1 MIINNMD
8 EKVTAN
14 QLAKESI
21 SKIFTHWDFD
31 LMDTLSESTKDALTE
46 REKLIV
52 MMALKKQANRIVKLL
67 NK

>member
-1 MIINNMD
+1 MIINNVD

-21 SKIFTHWDFD
+21 SQIFTHWDLD
-31 LMDTLSESTKDALTE
+31 LINLLSESTKDALTE
-46 REKLIV
+46 REKLVV
-52 MMALKKQANRIVKLL
+52 MLALNKQANRIIKLL